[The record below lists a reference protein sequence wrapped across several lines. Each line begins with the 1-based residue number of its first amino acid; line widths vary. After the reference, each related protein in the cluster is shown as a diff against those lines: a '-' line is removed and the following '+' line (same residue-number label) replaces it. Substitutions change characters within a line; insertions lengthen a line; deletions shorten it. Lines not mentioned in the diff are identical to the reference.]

1 VGYDAST
8 KNEDVTM
15 RNKLPCT
22 AKKLSQIEP
31 EMIQSV
37 VGAQVFQ
44 LGKEYQS
51 ANCVQ
56 ILESDDDQI
65 LSEVTGPFGLYEQTI
80 QLKGGNLLTKC
91 SCTSNE
97 QPFCRHCVA
106 VLLGYQCPAGVR
118 ETSRFTNATVAGE
131 AVKPAAEPKTAPLSV
146 NLHHITIFLDWLQHA
161 MAALEV
167 GQSLPDAPAIEPGDA
182 MSWIRGLQN
191 LHARWRMSEEKRLV
205 ADAQVLKLEGQL
217 ERLMKELEALP
228 RETQQAQA
236 TCEDLQDALT
246 NSQVLLGKLS
256 DAAKERDRLEDE
268 LRSTT
273 EDLRKRSSELTS
285 AFSSLKEVMAV
296 MQSVGGPSQP

>member
-1 VGYDAST
+1 
-8 KNEDVTM
+8 M

-56 ILESDDDQI
+56 ILEADEDQI

-80 QLKGGNLLTKC
+80 QLKGGSLLTKC

-106 VLLGYQCPAGVR
+106 VLLGYQRPNGGGR
-118 ETSRFTNATVAGE
+118 ESRAAEATLTAE
-131 AVKPAAEPKTAPLSV
+131 PIKPAEPKTSRLSV
-146 NLHHITIFLDWLQHA
+146 NLHHITIFLDWLQDA
-161 MAALEV
+161 IGALEH
-167 GQSLPDAPAIEPGDA
+167 GQPLPDAPLIDPGDA
-182 MSWIRGLQN
+182 MSWIRGIQN
-191 LHARWRMSEEKRLV
+191 LHTRWRMSDDKRSV
-205 ADAQVLKLEGQL
+205 AEAEVTKLEGQL
-217 ERLMKELEALP
+217 ERMMKELEALP
-228 RETQQAQA
+228 GETTKAQSA
-236 TCEDLQDALT
+236 CEDMQDALT
-246 NSQVLLGKLS
+246 SSQILLGKLS
-256 DAAKERDRLEDE
+256 DMGKERDRLQDE

-273 EDLRKRSSELTS
+273 EVLVKKGAELNS
-285 AFSSLKEVMAV
+285 LVSSLKEVTAV
-296 MQSVGGPSQP
+296 MQSPSPSLS

>member
-1 VGYDAST
+1 
-8 KNEDVTM
+8 M

-56 ILESDDDQI
+56 ILEADEDQI

-80 QLKGGNLLTKC
+80 QLKGGSLLTKC

-106 VLLGYQCPAGVR
+106 VLLGYHRPNGAR
-118 ETSRFTNATVAGE
+118 ENRATE
-131 AVKPAAEPKTAPLSV
+131 ATLTAETIKPAQLKTSPLSV
-146 NLHHITIFLDWLQHA
+146 NLHQITIFLDWLQEA
-161 MAALEV
+161 IGALEH
-167 GQSLPDAPAIEPGDA
+167 GQSLPDPPLIDPGDA
-182 MSWIRGLQN
+182 MGWIRGIQN
-191 LHARWRMSEEKRLV
+191 LHTRWRMSEDKRSGAEAEV
-205 ADAQVLKLEGQL
+205 TKLEGQR

-228 RETQQAQA
+228 RETTKAQSA
-236 TCEDLQDALT
+236 CEDMQDALT
-246 NSQVLLGKLS
+246 NSQILVGKLS
-256 DAAKERDRLEDE
+256 AMGKERDRLQDE
-268 LRSTT
+268 LRSST
-273 EDLRKRSSELTS
+273 EVLAKKGAELNS
-285 AFSSLKEVMAV
+285 LVSSLKEVTAV
-296 MQSVGGPSQP
+296 MQSPSPSLS

>member
-1 VGYDAST
+1 
-8 KNEDVTM
+8 M

-106 VLLGYQCPAGVR
+106 VLLGYQRPVGVR
-118 ETSRFTNATVAGE
+118 ETSRFTNATVTGE
-131 AVKPAAEPKTAPLSV
+131 TVKPAAAAAAEPKASPLSV

-161 MAALEV
+161 IAALEQ

-191 LHARWRMSEEKRLV
+191 LHARWRMSEEKRLH
-205 ADAQVLKLEGQL
+205 ADAAVLKLEGQL
-217 ERLMKELEALP
+217 ERLMKDLEALP

-256 DAAKERDRLEDE
+256 DAAKERDRLENE

-273 EDLRKRSSELTS
+273 EGLRKRSAELS
-285 AFSSLKEVMAV
+285 SVFSSLKEVSAV